1 MKASF
6 FFLPGILFII
16 RVAVVRTFSTP
27 GGLLGLE
34 MAKNFDEFSISVN
47 CLTFACSSLN
57 STCSVI
63 LFHTRTLPD
72 SVDMIYLKIKLSYC
86 FFYLHTY

>member
-1 MKASF
+1 MKASIF
-6 FFLPGILFII
+6 SLPGILLII

-34 MAKNFDEFSISVN
+34 MAKNFDEFSINVN

-72 SVDMIYLKIKLSYC
+72 SVDTIYLKIKLSC
-86 FFYLHTY
+86 